1 MNPDL
6 VQMLAGLLLAIS
18 VLVTLV
24 LRTRVHAFPALI
36 IAALIAGT
44 VGGYGIAETLESI
57 KKGFGGTLGSIGIII
72 GFGVILGAVFE
83 MSGAAKRMALTFIRI
98 FGKGREEYA
107 LCATGFIVS
116 IPIFCDS
123 AFIILSS
130 LAKAIARSTGK
141 SLTTL
146 GVSLAAGL
154 GVTHT
159 LVPPTP
165 GPLVVISNFG
175 LNIGNFL
182 VWSLVLSIPIAISM
196 VFYAQYIGE
205 KVFRLPALDGGGFV
219 SLPYGTLLNNQE
231 EDDVDEDL
239 PSTLNAFLPILFPL
253 VLIFMST
260 FLNAMGYKAG
270 LENGVLVNTLH
281 NLGNPVIAVG
291 LGLLIGLFTLTA
303 KFTRQ
308 EVIDATDESI
318 KQAGI
323 IIFVTGGGGALGMV
337 LRDSGAGDAI
347 AQALVEFSVP
357 AILLPITISTFVR
370 FIQGSGTVSLVTSSA
385 IVAPVVFSGIIDI
398 QPVLAAL
405 GCCVGGLFFS
415 YFNDSYFWVVNR
427 TLGLTSTSDQIK
439 AWSITSTVGWATG
452 VILLLTANIFL

>member
-1 MNPDL
+1 MDADL
-6 VQMLAGLLLAIS
+6 LQMLLGLVIAVS

-44 VGGYGIAETLESI
+44 VGGYGLTETLESI

-72 GFGVILGAVFE
+72 GFGVIMGAVLE

-98 FGKGREEYA
+98 FGKGREEIA
-107 LCATGFIVS
+107 LCVTGFVVS

-123 AFIILSS
+123 AFIILAS
-130 LAKAIARSTGK
+130 LARAIARNTGK

-154 GVTHT
+154 VVTHT

-165 GPLVVISNFG
+165 GPLVVVANFG
-175 LNIGNFL
+175 INIGSFL
-182 VWSLVLSIPIAISM
+182 IWSLVFSIPVAIAM
-196 VFYAQYIGE
+196 VLYAQYIGK
-205 KVFRLPALDGGGFV
+205 KVFRLPALDGEGFV
-219 SLPYGTLLNNQE
+219 SVPYGKILEEQVL
-231 EDDVDEDL
+231 EDDNEEL
-239 PSTLNAFLPILFPL
+239 PSTLFSFLPILVPL
-253 VLIFMST
+253 FLIFLST
-260 FLNAMGYKAG
+260 FLNAFGHEADIKSST
-270 LENGVLVNTLH
+270 LVNTLH

-291 LGLLIGLFTLTA
+291 LGLLTGLITLTS
-303 KFTRQ
+303 KFSRQ

-323 IIFVTGGGGALGMV
+323 IVFVTGGGGALGMV
-337 LRDSGAGDAI
+337 LRDSGSGDAI

-357 AILLPITISTFVR
+357 AILLPIAISTMIR

-385 IVAPVVFSGIIDI
+385 IVAPVVSSGIVDI

-427 TLGLTSTSDQIK
+427 TLGIISTSEQIK
-439 AWSITSTVGWATG
+439 AWSVTSTIGWATG
-452 VILLLTANIFL
+452 VAILLVFSIFV